1 MVVQPRGWAGDAGDE
16 TKEKKERTK
25 GITPAKKPVQFLK
38 LLPGQPLESTEI
50 AHNLDLVAILH
61 QVEEYQFA
69 SSKSIGTY
77 PSY

>member
-1 MVVQPRGWAGDAGDE
+1 MQE
-16 TKEKKERTK
+16 TRRKREHTK

-38 LLPGQPLESTEI
+38 LLPRQPFESTEI
-50 AHNLDLVAILH
+50 AHDLDLVAILN